1 MSCVMQRWIL
11 RGSCCQEACHVDIR
25 EASLQDSFARIDR
38 HEEYPEEACAEAGRQ
53 RLDAHVEPLGRL
65 VAVQQRQRARV
76 GGSVAKAAQ
85 RALQTIQLFSHK
97 LTAQVEDLQQ
107 RA

>member
-1 MSCVMQRWIL
+1 MYIL
-11 RGSCCQEACHVDIR
+11 KTKG
-25 EASLQDSFARIDR
+25 ASLQDSFAGINR

-53 RLDAHVEPLGRL
+53 RFDAHVEPLGRL

-76 GGSVAKAAQ
+76 GGGVAEAAQ
-85 RALQTIQLFSHK
+85 RALRTKQPYSQTPI
-97 LTAQVEDLQQ
+97 AQVEDLQQ